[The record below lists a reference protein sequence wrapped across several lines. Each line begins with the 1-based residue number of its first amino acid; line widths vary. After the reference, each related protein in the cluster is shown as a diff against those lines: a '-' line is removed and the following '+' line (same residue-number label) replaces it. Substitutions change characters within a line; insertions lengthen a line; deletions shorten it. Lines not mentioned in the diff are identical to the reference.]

1 MVCFAGIPLIAA
13 GFCVYHHKPA
23 NANFHLISSVA
34 AVFLS
39 LVHTPLEEKLTL
51 LVSTLAVFGI
61 IFVTF
66 MSSNFCATA
75 GALAYGLA
83 SAVKSID
90 FLGFPGV
97 DWFHYILAGANFLLM
112 HGLIT

>member
-1 MVCFAGIPLIAA
+1 MCFAGIPLIAA

-34 AVFLS
+34 VVFLS
-39 LVHTPLEEKLTL
+39 LVYTPSEDKLTL

-61 IFVTF
+61 LFVTF
-66 MSSNFCATA
+66 MRSNFCATA

-97 DWFHYILAGANFLLM
+97 DGFHYILAGANFLLM
-112 HGLIT
+112 HGLMT